1 MTPHPHPTLTP
12 PPSKVPLSPA
22 PGCRGS
28 APKQCPEQTDKGG
41 PAAWNNTDPKLS
53 DLVKT
58 KDARGHWRRDERE
71 RREIEKKLQKI
82 PRRRRREVEQGT
94 GETLPFGGRM

>member
-1 MTPHPHPTLTP
+1 M
-12 PPSKVPLSPA
+12 
-22 PGCRGS
+22 
-28 APKQCPEQTDKGG
+28 
-41 PAAWNNTDPKLS
+41 AWNNTDPKLS

-71 RREIEKKLQKI
+71 RREIEKKLQKM